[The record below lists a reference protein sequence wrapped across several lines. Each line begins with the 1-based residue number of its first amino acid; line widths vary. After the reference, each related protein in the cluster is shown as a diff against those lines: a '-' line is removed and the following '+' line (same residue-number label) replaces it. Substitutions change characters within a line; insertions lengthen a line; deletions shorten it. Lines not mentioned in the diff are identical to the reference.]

1 MNKYQVYALR
11 NSGYGVWKD
20 EKFNSDSRMDK
31 TDSNSSWSCILDT
44 DNKIVINQDENYN
57 ITKYYVRFPATVE
70 KVVVGDNVFSL
81 QPSENPKYKFVTVP
95 VDFNNQIKEM
105 ELHFNGVIDPLKVPV
120 EYKAIDRNIYDSKL
134 ENERQSDLASKSNI
148 KVSTGEALVNIYFQ
162 PCNDNY
168 SKTVIELYLAVGK
181 YPPAPTVMGRGM
193 KYRPALLSA
202 TPGQMIGKYNVE
214 EGMMF
219 KSITGLAKGAY
230 GFKLSQY
237 DNKGN
242 LLFTTDFQ
250 YFQIY

>member
-1 MNKYQVYALR
+1 M
-11 NSGYGVWKD
+11 
-20 EKFNSDSRMDK
+20 
-31 TDSNSSWSCILDT
+31 
-44 DNKIVINQDENYN
+44 
-57 ITKYYVRFPATVE
+57 RFLATVE
-70 KVVVGDNVFSL
+70 KVVIDDKEFSL
-81 QPSENPKYKFVTVP
+81 QPSENPKHKFVTVP

-105 ELHFNGVIDPLKVPV
+105 ELHFNGVIDPIKVPV
-120 EYKAIDRNIYDSKL
+120 EFKSIDKSIYDLKL
-134 ENERQSDLASKSNI
+134 ENERQSDLAAKSNI

-168 SKTVIELYLAVGK
+168 SKTSIELYLAVGK

-202 TPGQMIGKYNVE
+202 TPGQMIGKFDVE

-237 DNKGN
+237 DNNGN
-242 LLFTTDFQ
+242 LLFTTDYQ

>member
-1 MNKYQVYALR
+1 MDKYQVYALR
-11 NSGYGVWKD
+11 NAGYGVWKD
-20 EKFNSDSRMDK
+20 EKFDNDSRMDK
-31 TDSNSSWSCILDT
+31 TVSKSSWSCILDT

-57 ITKYYVRFPATVE
+57 ITKYYVRFLATVE
-70 KVVVGDNVFSL
+70 KVVVGDKVYSL

-105 ELHFNGVIDPLKVPV
+105 ELHFNGVIDPIKIPV
-120 EYKAIDRNIYDSKL
+120 QYIAIDKNIYDSKL
-134 ENERQSDLASKSNI
+134 ENERQFNLATKANI

-162 PCNDNY
+162 PCKDNY
-168 SKTVIELYLAVGK
+168 AKTVIELYLAVGK

-237 DNKGN
+237 DNEGN
-242 LLFTTDFQ
+242 LLFTTDYQ